1 MTKPVYILNGP
12 SLDMLG
18 TREPEIYGS
27 DTLGDIEAMCQ
38 NRARELGLE
47 IVFRQSHRE
56 GELVEWI
63 LEAREAACGIILN
76 AAAYTHSSVALMD
89 AIISSELPVVE
100 VHLSNLF
107 KREKFRH
114 HSFITPVAVGMICGF
129 GASGYLLALEGLNKK
144 LNG

>member
-38 NRARELGLE
+38 SRASELGLE

-76 AAAYTHSSVALMD
+76 AAAYTHSSVALVD
-89 AIISSELPVVE
+89 AIIASELPVVE

-129 GASGYLLALEGLNKK
+129 GATGYLLALEGLNKK